1 LRDWRDK
8 RVVILGLARQGKALA
23 RHLRGRGAEVVVS
36 DIKPAEALAAER
48 EELAPLGVQF
58 ALGGHPLSLLDGAE
72 ALLLSGGVPTDLPI
86 VQGALER
93 GLPVENEAQLF
104 LEACPAPVIGITGS
118 AGKSTTT
125 ALVGRM
131 MEIHLKP
138 ERRKAWVG
146 GNIGNPLIGELEKV
160 EPRDWVVMELSS
172 FQLELMTCSPHIAAV
187 LNITPNHLDRHK
199 TMAAYREAKARIL
212 EYQLSQDM
220 AVLGRDDPG
229 AWALRDRVRGR
240 LLTFGLQPGA
250 EEGAF
255 IHRQRIW
262 LRMEGAEREVCRLG
276 DIRMPGQHNL
286 LNMAAAC
293 ALAGAAGAGV
303 EAMRQAIL
311 TFTGLPHRLEL
322 VAEARGVRWVND
334 SIATSPERALAA
346 VRAVPG
352 PIILLLGG
360 RDKDLPWDSFGR
372 EIAGRVERI
381 ILFGEAAEKIERA
394 LRAQEDEMEL
404 PPMLQAAG
412 LAQAVSL
419 ASRLSH
425 PGSTVLLA
433 PGCTSFDEFR
443 DFEER
448 GERFRQLVKE
458 L

>member
-1 LRDWRDK
+1 
-8 RVVILGLARQGKALA
+8 VILGLARQGKALA

-58 ALGGHPLSLLDGAE
+58 ALGGHPLSLLEGAE
-72 ALLLSGGVPTDLPI
+72 ALFLSGGVPTDLPI

-131 MEIHLKP
+131 MEIHLNP

-146 GNIGNPLIGELEKV
+146 GNIGNPLIGELEKI

-172 FQLELMTCSPHIAAV
+172 FQLEWMTCSPHIAAV

-262 LRMEGAEREVCRLG
+262 LRREGAEREVCRLE
-276 DIRMPGQHNL
+276 DIRMPGLHNL
-286 LNMAAAC
+286 LNVAAAC
-293 ALAGAAGAGV
+293 ALAGAAGAEV

-322 VAEARGVRWVND
+322 VAEVKGVRWIND

-381 ILFGEAAEKIERA
+381 ILFGEAAGKIERA
-394 LRAQEDEMEL
+394 LRAQEDEVEL
-404 PPMLQAAG
+404 PPMLQVAG
-412 LAQAVSL
+412 LAQAVSQ
-419 ASRLSH
+419 AFRLSH
-425 PGSTVLLA
+425 AGCTVLLA